1 MSGAAEQGIRK
12 RGDDADPIALS
23 QRYNN
28 ATVERFLQIKN
39 WKGIACGEYVA
50 SLSPAAT

>member
-28 ATVERFLQIKN
+28 ATARKFLQIKN
-39 WKGIACGEYVA
+39 WKGVACGEYVA
-50 SLSPAAT
+50 TLSASAA